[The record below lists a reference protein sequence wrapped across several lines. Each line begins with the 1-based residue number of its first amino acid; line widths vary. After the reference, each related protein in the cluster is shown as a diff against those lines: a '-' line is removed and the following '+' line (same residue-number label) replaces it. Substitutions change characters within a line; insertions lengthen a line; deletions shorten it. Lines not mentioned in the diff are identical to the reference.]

1 MKEGSSWEYFDPI
14 SAIKKQSIDK
24 FRTRTKGKGSRS
36 YKSPNS
42 AEVHVKSLNDDDSWD
57 KVEYISEN
65 GDEEGFIFSRFRVN
79 NNNNKNFWLLNAQN
93 IIMLCCFKRF

>member
-42 AEVHVKSLNDDDSWD
+42 AEVHVKSLNDDDS
-57 KVEYISEN
+57 
-65 GDEEGFIFSRFRVN
+65 
-79 NNNNKNFWLLNAQN
+79 
-93 IIMLCCFKRF
+93 